1 MRILLALTYYR
12 PHISG
17 LTIYGQRLAQAL
29 AARGH
34 QVTVL
39 TSHYAKELPYEEAVD
54 GVRIV
59 RVPVLFRIS
68 KGVIMPGFPLTAWK
82 LINSSDVVSV
92 HLPQL
97 EGGLLAFMC
106 RFLARKKTVLTYHC
120 DLQLPP
126 GWFNRLID
134 RVVYLDNRLAA
145 SWAHQI
151 VAYTQDYATHSPLLS
166 QFLDKI
172 RVIYPP
178 VCLDPPTQKGKSEL
192 KERMGLD
199 GKRVIGF
206 AARFAAEKGVDHLLH
221 ALPQILTEI
230 PDVKVVF
237 AGEYRNVIGENVYE
251 RLQPLIKQYQEHLVF
266 LGVLP
271 QSQMANFFSLCDVL
285 AVPSVNPTES
295 FGLVQV
301 EAMLCGTPVVASD
314 LPGVREPVRVTGMG
328 EIVPVA
334 DEPALAAALTRIL
347 KDKYSYVKSR
357 EVIKAIFDLEAT
369 VAEYERLFHELAFGG
384 TIATGAR

>member
-17 LTIYGQRLAQAL
+17 LTIYGQRLAHAL

-39 TSHYAKELPYEEAVD
+39 TSHYAKELPYEETVD
-54 GVRIV
+54 GVRII

-82 LINSSDVVSV
+82 LINSSDIVSV

-106 RFLARKKTVLTYHC
+106 RFLARKKAVLTYHC
-120 DLQLPP
+120 DLRLPP

-151 VAYTQDYATHSPLLS
+151 VAYTQDYAIHSPLLS
-166 QFLDKI
+166 QFQDKI

-178 VCLDPPTQKGKSEL
+178 VCLDPPTQKGLQEL
-192 KERMGLD
+192 RERMGLD

-251 RLQPLIKQYQEHLVF
+251 RLEPLIKQYQEHLVF

-285 AVPSVNPTES
+285 TVPSVNPTES

-328 EIVPVA
+328 EIVPVG
-334 DEPALAAALTRIL
+334 DEQALAAALTRVL
-347 KDKYSYVKSR
+347 KGKHSYVKSR
-357 EVIKAIFDLEAT
+357 ELIKAIFDIETT

-384 TIATGAR
+384 TIATGSR